1 LAGRERLRLLH
12 HLPHG
17 FLRMSGRAQR
27 FSAKGR
33 KIIKLPD
40 SNRRVFI
47 E

>member
-1 LAGRERLRLLH
+1 MAGRELLRLLH

-17 FLRMSGRAQR
+17 FLRICGRAQR
-27 FSAKGR
+27 FSAKGK